1 MGGGPGGRDGGDGGP
16 VPGDRVLDRLVGES
30 VSRGPGLLSSLGHQA
45 LARRLA
51 SDSSNAITSGW
62 RSHRRTRSY
71 GRHSR
76 LVCSIAAGRRVRSS
90 SITAR
95 WASIPSDRARERLT
109 SDAAH
114 TTATTASTKIATAL
128 TTRSQTPIVVSTDL
142 LFHVLVFDGGYRGD
156 RHDLVVRGDAHHDHA
171 LRLAADTRDRPRLRP
186 KHHAARTDDEHF
198 LFGIAH
204 DTHRCELSNP
214 TRALQ
219 GEHSLA
225 SPMLHRGFGDRRPLA
240 VAPLRDDEQVAA
252 RRRRCHAGH
261 RVSLAELDADHP
273 LCVTAHR
280 ADLGFAEADRLA

>member
-1 MGGGPGGRDGGDGGP
+1 MGGGLGGRAGRDGGRLRGRRVFDG
-16 VPGDRVLDRLVGES
+16 RVGES
-30 VSRGPGLLSSLGHQA
+30 VSGGPGLLSSLGHQA

-76 LVCSIAAGRRVRSS
+76 LVSSIAARRRVRSS

-142 LFHVLVFDGGYRGD
+142 LSHVLVFDRCHRVD
-156 RHDLVVRGDAHHDHA
+156 RHDLVVRGDAHNDHA
-171 LRLAADTRDRPRLRP
+171 LRLAAETRDRPRLRP
-186 KHHAARTDDEHF
+186 KHPAARTDDQHF
-198 LFGIAH
+198 LFGPAH
-204 DTHRCELSNP
+204 GTHRCALSDPSMELEAEP
-214 TRALQ
+214 
-219 GEHSLA
+219 SL
-225 SPMLHRGFGDRRPLA
+225 PP
-240 VAPLRDDEQVAA
+240 
-252 RRRRCHAGH
+252 
-261 RVSLAELDADHP
+261 
-273 LCVTAHR
+273 
-280 ADLGFAEADRLA
+280 

>member
-1 MGGGPGGRDGGDGGP
+1 MGGDPVVQLARDAGRLPGHG
-16 VPGDRVLDRLVGES
+16 VFDRLVGES

-76 LVCSIAAGRRVRSS
+76 LVSSIAARRRVRSS

-142 LFHVLVFDGGYRGD
+142 LFHVLVFDGG
-156 RHDLVVRGDAHHDHA
+156 
-171 LRLAADTRDRPRLRP
+171 
-186 KHHAARTDDEHF
+186 
-198 LFGIAH
+198 
-204 DTHRCELSNP
+204 
-214 TRALQ
+214 
-219 GEHSLA
+219 
-225 SPMLHRGFGDRRPLA
+225 
-240 VAPLRDDEQVAA
+240 
-252 RRRRCHAGH
+252 H
-261 RVSLAELDADHP
+261 RVSLAEFDADHT
-273 LCVTAHR
+273 LCVTADR